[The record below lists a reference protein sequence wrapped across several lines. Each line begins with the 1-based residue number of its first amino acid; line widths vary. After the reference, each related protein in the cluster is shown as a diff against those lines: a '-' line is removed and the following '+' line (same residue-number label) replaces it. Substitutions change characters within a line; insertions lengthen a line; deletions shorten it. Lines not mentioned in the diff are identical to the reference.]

1 MRNDARP
8 VGAEFRDVAEHSD
21 QPGEKGREP
30 AEGPRP
36 ETPSEKGRSSDSQ
49 PTDNRN
55 RRGAE
60 RQSER

>member
-21 QPGEKGREP
+21 RPGEKGREP

-36 ETPSEKGRSSDSQ
+36 EALPAKGRS
-49 PTDNRN
+49 TDKHPMGSPN
-55 RRGAE
+55 RRAPE
-60 RQSER
+60 DQSER

>member
-21 QPGEKGREP
+21 QPGEKSREP

-36 ETPSEKGRSSDSQ
+36 ETPPEEGRATDRQ
-49 PTDNRN
+49 PMGSRH
-55 RRGAE
+55 RRAAE